1 MEKFILAKSLHF
13 SQINRGVSVPRGA
26 VVEYDKE
33 SRFVIID
40 GRRYEEN
47 ISDVEIAIRHDLKFP
62 EDKWLEPYSEE
73 RYREIISYDPA
84 DDLPKSGVEKKDKNS
99 MLIVQSDEDDYDTI
113 DITSTKIAAKANQER
128 EDSRKKG
135 SGNLEIIKGEQTAE
149 EKRLSDETISSEN
162 IANVARRI
170 KEMGETP
177 AKMPIIKD
185 DSLGVSTASGVAA
198 NNAGQNLPSRKEIES
213 RDVSAY
219 ADSLKKEVEVNRELQ
234 GIEVPEGLEVIH
246 TPNGRESKVQSGS
259 GSDELTELRSLQK
272 ALQDKIEGLEGKSSQ
287 VNEVEQE
294 SVVVEIEGTD
304 QDDVF
309 TTV

>member
-73 RYREIISYDPA
+73 SYRAIISHDPA
-84 DDLPKSGVEKKDKNS
+84 DDLPKSGVEKKDRNS
-99 MLIVQSDEDDYDTI
+99 MPVVQSDDDDYDTI
-113 DITSTKIAAKANQER
+113 DITATKVAAKANQER
-128 EDSRKKG
+128 EDGRKKG
-135 SGNLEIIKGEQTAE
+135 SDNLEIIKGEQTAE
-149 EKRLSDETISSEN
+149 EKRLSDETISSDN

-177 AKMPIIKD
+177 AKMPIVKD
-185 DSLGVSTASGVAA
+185 DSLGVSTASFAA

-213 RDVSAY
+213 REAAAY
-219 ADSLKKEVEVNRELQ
+219 ADSLKKEVEVNREAQ
-234 GIEVPEGLEVIH
+234 GIEVPEGLEVVH
-246 TPNGRESKVQSGS
+246 TPDGRESKAQSES
-259 GSDELTELRSLQK
+259 SSDELTELRSLQK
-272 ALQDKIEGLEGKSSQ
+272 ALQDKIDGLEGKSSQ
-287 VNEVEQE
+287 VEEAGQE
-294 SVVVEIEGTD
+294 SVMVEIG
-304 QDDVF
+304 DDK
-309 TTV
+309 

>member
-73 RYREIISYDPA
+73 SYRAIISHDPA
-84 DDLPKSGVEKKDKNS
+84 DDLPKSGVEKKDRNS
-99 MLIVQSDEDDYDTI
+99 MPVVQSDDDDYDTI
-113 DITSTKIAAKANQER
+113 DITATKVAAKANQER
-128 EDSRKKG
+128 EDGRKKG
-135 SGNLEIIKGEQTAE
+135 SDNLEIIKGEQTAE
-149 EKRLSDETISSEN
+149 EKRLSDETISSDN

-177 AKMPIIKD
+177 AKMPIVKD
-185 DSLGVSTASGVAA
+185 DSLGVSTASFAA

-213 RDVSAY
+213 RDAAAY
-219 ADSLKKEVEVNRELQ
+219 ADSLKKEVEVNREAQ
-234 GIEVPEGLEVIH
+234 GIEVPEGLEVVH
-246 TPNGRESKVQSGS
+246 TPDGRESKAQSESS
-259 GSDELTELRSLQK
+259 GDELTELRSLQK
-272 ALQDKIEGLEGKSSQ
+272 ALQDKIDGLEGKSSQ
-287 VNEVEQE
+287 VEEAGQE
-294 SVVVEIEGTD
+294 SVMVEIG
-304 QDDVF
+304 DDK
-309 TTV
+309 

>member
-33 SRFVIID
+33 SRYVIID
-40 GRRYEEN
+40 GRRYEEV
-47 ISDVEIAIRHDLKFP
+47 SDVEIAIRHDLKFP
-62 EDKWLEPYSEE
+62 EDKWLEPYSEDS
-73 RYREIISYDPA
+73 YKAIISYDPA
-84 DDLPKSGVEKKDKNS
+84 DDLPKSGVEKKDNS
-99 MLIVQSDEDDYDTI
+99 SMPVVQSDEDDYDTI
-113 DITSTKIAAKANQER
+113 DITATKVAAKANRER

-185 DSLGVSTASGVAA
+185 DSLGVSVASGVAA

-213 RDVSAY
+213 RDAAAY
-219 ADSLKKEVEVNRELQ
+219 ADSLKKEVEINRGSQ

-246 TPNGRESKVQSGS
+246 TPDGRQSKLQSESG
-259 GSDELTELRSLQK
+259 GDELTELRSLQK
-272 ALQDKIEGLEGKSSQ
+272 ALQDKIDGLEGKFSQ
-287 VNEVEQE
+287 IEEVEQE
-294 SVVVEIEGTD
+294 KVAVEIENSD
-304 QDDVF
+304 QDDIF